1 MRIVG
6 ALAAAGLLALALG
19 CGNEGEGEK
28 LGRKFDD
35 AMDKVEKSAEDLG
48 DELEDAAEELEK
60 RVD

>member
-1 MRIVG
+1 MKIAG
-6 ALAAAGLLALALG
+6 ALVAAGLLGLALG

-48 DELEDAAEELEK
+48 DELEDAADELE
-60 RVD
+60 RRAE